1 MSNFLTLLIMIVIML
16 AIYKSC
22 SKNRDMDPRLDFN
35 TTYAQVIHGTDSAPI
50 TGVYPPP
57 PPPYVFNCSLL
68 NPNAIN
74 PVSLQQRNYNSTVKP
89 DFILNQEI
97 LNNNSVISVAN
108 SEENSRYSRLLQ
120 KKGNFYFNYFIFPQA
135 ALLFGMI
142 T

>member
-1 MSNFLTLLIMIVIML
+1 ML

-35 TTYAQVIHGTDSAPI
+35 TTYAQVIHGTDSTPI

-74 PVSLQQRNYNSTVKP
+74 TVSLPPQRNYNSTVKP

-97 LNNNSVISVAN
+97 LNNNSVISVVN
-108 SEENSRYSRLLQ
+108 NEENSKYSVTLL
-120 KKGNFYFNYFIFPQA
+120 KK
-135 ALLFGMI
+135 
-142 T
+142 